1 MLMLPAAPC
10 CCLLLPAACWLP
22 AAGCWLAGW
31 LAGRLL
37 LLLLLLLMLLP
48 ANVTVLLHCY
58 TAREQQLL
66 ARASQLNRNAVA
78 TNANIKWLCARL
90 LARALCFGGFRNIQ
104 AITSQS

>member
-1 MLMLPAAPC
+1 VLPAAAAAALGCCCCCC

-31 LAGRLL
+31 LLL
-37 LLLLLLLMLLP
+37 LLLLP

-66 ARASQLNRNAVA
+66 ARASQLNVLA
-78 TNANIKWLCARL
+78 TKVNKK
-90 LARALCFGGFRNIQ
+90 
-104 AITSQS
+104 